1 VEVER
6 TTQLSPA
13 LTLMQAGMSDAEK
26 RRAIAMRAEVCRK
39 AAEFFVFIRNPDSQV
54 EVFDP
59 TRE

>member
-1 VEVER
+1 
-6 TTQLSPA
+6 
-13 LTLMQAGMSDAEK
+13 MQAGMSDAEK